1 MRQAHSRVLPAAGD
15 TGSVPD
21 GMSMVPSRGKGPG
34 GRRFPDS
41 GGYGRADGQP
51 LPWEKILRTTYLELC
66 EGLAGVGTA
75 APKADTGADAGA
87 SGWAGCR
94 PVCPHPSP
102 TPRAPEGRPTSVTE
116 RRVAI
121 AASPAALPSPRA
133 RGPRAVGGL
142 RLHVS
147 PAQALVW
154 KHRLHP
160 GPFSG
165 RTAEARG
172 WRKPWVP
179 LKAFARS

>member
-1 MRQAHSRVLPAAGD
+1 MDSLF
-15 TGSVPD
+15 
-21 GMSMVPSRGKGPG
+21 PG
-34 GRRFPDS
+34 RKYCEP
-41 GGYGRADGQP
+41 
-51 LPWEKILRTTYLELC
+51 RTTYLELC

-75 APKADTGADAGA
+75 APKADAGVDAGA
-87 SGWAGCR
+87 SGWAGGW

-102 TPRAPEGRPTSVTE
+102 TTRAPEGRPTSVTE
-116 RRVAI
+116 RRAAI

-133 RGPRAVGGL
+133 RGPRAAGGL
-142 RLHVS
+142 RLCVS

-179 LKAFARS
+179 LKAFARSQRVTATRVPLGRG